1 MVDSLGC
8 LKRSGALCFGLSA
21 VGDLE
26 VCSVLPVM
34 RLMIQ
39 RSELWRWRENH
50 LRLLSDGKR
59 SRRRRLCACD
69 ETDDGTDG
77 PRAKETSCLGAEIE
91 AFV

>member
-8 LKRSGALCFGLSA
+8 LRRGGALCFGPFCF
-21 VGDLE
+21 GDFE

-39 RSELWRWRENH
+39 RSELRRWRENH

-69 ETDDGTDG
+69 ETDDETDG
-77 PRAKETSCLGAEIE
+77 PRVNLGAEIE

>member
-1 MVDSLGC
+1 MSDEERC
-8 LKRSGALCFGLSA
+8 LVLRPFCFGDS
-21 VGDLE
+21 E

-39 RSELWRWRENH
+39 RSELRRWRENH

-69 ETDDGTDG
+69 ETDDETDG